1 MKRTAITFERERLV
15 VVRRHANAL
24 QWCGSCGRWTVPM
37 TLDEVALL
45 CGVTSR
51 AVFQWVEAGVVHSD
65 ETASGL
71 LRICSDLIP

>member
-1 MKRTAITFERERLV
+1 MKRTAITFEKERLL

-24 QWCGSCGRWTVPM
+24 RWCRNCRRWTAPM
-37 TLDEVALL
+37 TLDEVALF

-65 ETASGL
+65 ETPSGL
-71 LRICSDLIP
+71 LRICSESIP